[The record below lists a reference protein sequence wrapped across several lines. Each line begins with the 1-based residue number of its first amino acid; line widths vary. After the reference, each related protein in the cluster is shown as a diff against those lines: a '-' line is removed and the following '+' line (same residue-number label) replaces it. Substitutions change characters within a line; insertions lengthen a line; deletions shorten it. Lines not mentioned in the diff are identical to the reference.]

1 MSSKSSA
8 KPSNPDFSLEDI
20 YEGPVCGL
28 DEVGR
33 GPLAG
38 PVVAACVYIPEEKRG
53 LDFVPDIR
61 DSKKLSTKKLEYLFE
76 QISEH
81 FTFGIAEISPQK
93 IDEINILQASLK
105 AMENAYSSM
114 SSRPTEGS
122 GEISRNFMRS
132 LDYARDDKY
141 VMNDML
147 ALIDGNHIPK
157 NLPCPAQAIIKG
169 DSKSVSIAAASI
181 LAKVTRD
188 RLMTRLAQD
197 HPHYGW
203 ERNVGY
209 PSREHLD
216 AIDAHGITPH
226 HRRSYAPVR
235 NFIEF
240 GATKT
245 QRALAV

>member
-1 MSSKSSA
+1 MSLKSSA
-8 KPSNPDFSLEDI
+8 KPSKPDFSLESAHN
-20 YEGPVCGL
+20 GPVCGL

-38 PVVAACVYIPEEKRG
+38 PVVASCVYIPKEKRG

-61 DSKKLSTKKLEYLFE
+61 DSKKLSSKKLEYLFDL
-76 QISEH
+76 ISEH
-81 FTFGIAEISPQK
+81 FTFGIAEISPQE

-105 AMENAYSSM
+105 AMENAYSQLIQ
-114 SSRPTEGS
+114 PP
-122 GEISRNFMRS
+122 
-132 LDYARDDKY
+132 AH
-141 VMNDML
+141 

-157 NLPCPAQAIIKG
+157 NLPCPAQPVIKG

-188 RLMTRLAQD
+188 RLMRKLAEE

-235 NFIEF
+235 NFLEH

-245 QRALAV
+245 QRALAS